1 MKRKKRIENILHNNF
16 SFSSIKV
23 EDISMLH
30 QGHNNFN
37 GKDETH
43 FKITLQSTQ
52 NEKLSKLLIHRK
64 INKLLKEEFSSG
76 LHALE
81 IKFKY

>member
-1 MKRKKRIENILHNNF
+1 MKRKKRIENILLNSF
-16 SFSSIKV
+16 SFLAFKV
-23 EDISMLH
+23 EDISILH

-37 GKDETH
+37 GKNETH
-43 FKITLQSTQ
+43 FKITLQSKKDESL
-52 NEKLSKLLIHRK
+52 NKLSIHRK
-64 INKLLKEEFSSG
+64 INKLLKEEFSRG

>member
-1 MKRKKRIENILHNNF
+1 MKRKKIIENILLNSF
-16 SFSSIKV
+16 SFLAFKV
-23 EDISMLH
+23 EDISILH

-37 GKDETH
+37 GKNETH
-43 FKITLQSTQ
+43 FKITLHS
-52 NEKLSKLLIHRK
+52 KKIDSSSRLSLHRK
-64 INKLLKEEFSSG
+64 INELLKEEFSTG

>member
-1 MKRKKRIENILHNNF
+1 MKRKKRIENILLNSFNF
-16 SFSSIKV
+16 LSIEV
-23 EDISMLH
+23 EDVSQYH
-30 QGHNNFN
+30 RGHNNFN

-43 FKITLQSTQ
+43 FKITLQLNTIENSSR
-52 NEKLSKLLIHRK
+52 LFIHRK

-81 IKFKY
+81 IKLKY

>member
-1 MKRKKRIENILHNNF
+1 MKRKKRIENILHNSFNF
-16 SFSSIKV
+16 VSIKV
-23 EDISMLH
+23 EDISILH
-30 QGHNNFN
+30 RGHNNFN

-43 FKITLQSTQ
+43 FKITLLPKKIESL
-52 NEKLSKLLIHRK
+52 NRLSIHRK
-64 INKLLKEEFSSG
+64 INELLKDEFSGG

>member
-1 MKRKKRIENILHNNF
+1 MKRKKRIEHILLR
-16 SFSSIKV
+16 SLSLLSIKV
-23 EDISMLH
+23 EDTSMIH
-30 QGHNNFN
+30 QGHNNFS
-37 GKDETH
+37 GEGETH

-81 IKFKY
+81 IKFNN

>member
-1 MKRKKRIENILHNNF
+1 MKRKKRIENILLNNF
-16 SFSSIKV
+16 SFLSIKV
-23 EDISMLH
+23 EDTSMLH
-30 QGHNNFN
+30 QGHFNFN

-43 FKITLQSTQ
+43 FKITLRSKKI
-52 NEKLSKLLIHRK
+52 EKLGRLSIHRK
-64 INKLLKEEFSSG
+64 IYKLLKEEFSSG